1 MEDRFGRPSAG
12 ARAAAMLREHG
23 SAPQAVARRWSVCQD
38 DAEDAV
44 QRGLEIYLRR
54 ADTLAPATELAWLK
68 VVVIRTFLQPHPAG
82 PSPIPCW

>member
-1 MEDRFGRPSAG
+1 MEDGFGRPPAG

-23 SAPQAVARRWSVCQD
+23 SALQAVARRWSVCQD

-54 ADTLAPATELAWLK
+54 TARASCLTT
-68 VVVIRTFLQPHPAG
+68 TFSHASSVAG
-82 PSPIPCW
+82 SSVSARRR